1 MSNSIAVLSFLIKY
15 LNIPVSRFTIRDR
28 LEGHPDFPSLL
39 SISDCLNSWDVA
51 HKIYQIRK
59 ENYDPAAMLF
69 PFIAHSSVNG
79 GQFLMV
85 KEIKNGK
92 VKFSDEYHVTNEITE
107 DEFLQRWDGIIL
119 YAVSSENSGE
129 SNYKENVVKGW
140 LNLLRMPFL
149 LLTLLTG
156 MTLMLINS
164 TETQW
169 HYFSLL
175 GLKLTGIVVSVLL
188 LVYSINTNNPF
199 LQNLCTLGKKNNCNT
214 ILRSKAS
221 KITTWLNWSEVG
233 MFYFTGTFLC
243 LLFHPSSVPLLS
255 WLNIACL
262 PYTFYSIGYQIKI
275 KNWCILCCTVQGLLW
290 LEAVIFITSSPYT
303 LPVLK
308 SADIIFFLFPIALW
322 SFIKPYLFESAQ
334 VKPLTKKLNKFKYN
348 SDIFSHL
355 LNSQPRYSIPDD
367 LSPIILGN
375 PAAKT
380 VLTMVSNP
388 FCGPCGLAHQ
398 TLDKWLKTRDDI
410 KLNVLFA
417 TANHDRDAG
426 TKVARH
432 LHALSLSEDKG
443 IIKEALNTW
452 YGQGTKDYDTLV
464 IQFPVSSDQI
474 TDTATEKQR
483 AWCLKTEVTYTPLIL
498 INGYKLT
505 EPYQLNDIE
514 YLLS

>member
-1 MSNSIAVLSFLIKY
+1 MSNSFAVLSFLLKD
-15 LNIPVSRFTIRDR
+15 LRVQVSRFTIKDR

-39 SISDCLNSWDVA
+39 SISDCLHSWDVA
-51 HKIYQIRK
+51 HKIYQISR
-59 ENYDPAAMLF
+59 ENYVPAAMLF
-69 PFIAHSSVNG
+69 PFIAHSSING
-79 GQFLMV
+79 GQFLMI

-119 YAVSSENSGE
+119 YAESSPESGE
-129 SNYKENVVKGW
+129 SNYKENLVKGW

-149 LLTLLTG
+149 LLILLTG
-156 MTLMLINS
+156 IILMLINS
-164 TETQW
+164 TETSW
-169 HYFSLL
+169 FYFSLL
-175 GLKLTGIVVSVLL
+175 GIKFIGILISALL
-188 LVYSINTNNPF
+188 LIYGINANNPF

-214 ILRSKAS
+214 ILHSKAAM
-221 KITTWLNWSEVG
+221 ITTWLSWSEVG
-233 MFYFTGTFLC
+233 MFYFMGTFLC
-243 LLFHPSSVPLLS
+243 LLFHPSSVQLLS

-262 PYTFYSIGYQIKI
+262 PYTFYSIAYQVKI
-275 KNWCILCCTVQGLLW
+275 KNWCVLCCTIQGLLW
-290 LEAVIFITSSPYT
+290 LEAITFITSSSYG

-308 SADIIFFLFPIALW
+308 LTDTIFFLLPIALW
-322 SFIKPYLFESAQ
+322 SFIKPYMLESSQ
-334 VKPLTKKLNKFKYN
+334 IGPLTKKLNKFKYN

-355 LNSQPRYSIPDD
+355 LNSQPQYVIPDD
-367 LSPIILGN
+367 LAPIILGN

-398 TLDKWLKTRDDI
+398 TIDKWLKSREDI
-410 KLNVLFA
+410 KLKVLFA

-432 LHALSLSEDKG
+432 LNALSLSDDKK
-443 IIKEALNTW
+443 IVERALNAW
-452 YGQGTKDYDTLV
+452 YSQATKNYDTWV

-474 TDTATEKQR
+474 TATATEKQKE
-483 AWCLKTEVTYTPLIL
+483 WCLKAEITYTPLIL